1 MSDSPFGV
9 ATPALHTSLF
19 SKVKARLDRFF
30 RGDWAGLHFSA
41 NIFVATTVL
50 WIIVRKFAGLN
61 PIWAISSMIAASD
74 PVVKTAMKTF
84 HGRMV
89 NSLLGCAVGMLVL
102 VIGGPNEWK
111 LPIALSAAA
120 FISAYVVRVQVM
132 FRQAP
137 ITAAI
142 VIASGLE
149 RHAKLSGVEL
159 GARRV
164 AEVLLG
170 CVVGVAVTWIM
181 SKLWPISDPKS
192 NPSAPKNP
200 A

>member
-1 MSDSPFGV
+1 MSDSPTGV

-30 RGDWAGLHFSA
+30 RSDWAGLHFSA

-89 NSLLGCAVGMLVL
+89 NSLLGCVVGMLVL
-102 VIGGPNEWK
+102 VVGGPNEWK

-120 FISAYVVRVQVM
+120 FMSAYVVRVQVM
-132 FRQAP
+132 FRLAP

-142 VIASGLE
+142 IIASGLE
-149 RHAKLSGVEL
+149 KHTKLSGVAL

-170 CVVGVAVTWIM
+170 CIVGVAVSWIM

-192 NPSAPKNP
+192 NPSPPKIP

>member
-1 MSDSPFGV
+1 MSDLPSGV
-9 ATPALHTSLF
+9 ATPALDTSLL
-19 SKVKARLDRFF
+19 SKVNARLDRFF

-102 VIGGPNEWK
+102 VVGGSNEWK
-111 LPIALSAAA
+111 LPIALAAAA

-142 VIASGLE
+142 VIASGLAHE
-149 RHAKLSGVEL
+149 SRMSGVEYGL
-159 GARRV
+159 HKVG
-164 AEVLLG
+164 EVLLG
-170 CVVGVAVTWIM
+170 CLMGLVVSWLM
-181 SKLWPISDPKS
+181 SRIWPLREPRTQ
-192 NPSAPKNP
+192 A